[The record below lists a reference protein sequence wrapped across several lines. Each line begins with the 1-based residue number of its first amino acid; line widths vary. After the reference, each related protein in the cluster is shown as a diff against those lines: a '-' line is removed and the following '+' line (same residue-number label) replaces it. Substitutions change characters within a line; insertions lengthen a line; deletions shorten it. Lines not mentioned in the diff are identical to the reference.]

1 MIFAGPMYPLRVQV
15 IDFIPFAIICTVGWE
30 ADF

>member
-1 MIFAGPMYPLRVQV
+1 MIFAEPMYPPRVQV
-15 IDFIPFAIICTVGWE
+15 IDFIPFVIICTVGWE